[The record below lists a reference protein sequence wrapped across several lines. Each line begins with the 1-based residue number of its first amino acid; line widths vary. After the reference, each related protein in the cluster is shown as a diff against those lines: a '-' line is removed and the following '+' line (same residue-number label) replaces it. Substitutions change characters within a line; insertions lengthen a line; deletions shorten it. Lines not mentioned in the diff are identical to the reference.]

1 MLLLDKLWQRNGI
14 GVRSWRLKR
23 VFTRGSRHSNVT
35 SCTACCNKRLFK
47 HRHQI
52 TIYRRCCTCL
62 YAVLTLLRTGS
73 IFRTGMK
80 QRTRFIAIHSV
91 SVKFGHD
98 MCNALG
104 GMHALTG
111 CDSTSAFVSKG
122 KMLVF
127 DLVKKTSKYKEAM
140 CHLGQEFKPSEELH
154 AARL

>member
-1 MLLLDKLWQRNGI
+1 
-14 GVRSWRLKR
+14 
-23 VFTRGSRHSNVT
+23 
-35 SCTACCNKRLFK
+35 
-47 HRHQI
+47 
-52 TIYRRCCTCL
+52 
-62 YAVLTLLRTGS
+62 
-73 IFRTGMK
+73 
-80 QRTRFIAIHSV
+80 
-91 SVKFGHD
+91 